1 MIVKLLVKNGYLTL
15 DGRKYDELS
24 EDDKKIFSILI
35 QKAQNPDVEFQ
46 NPNNFKRDGLSS
58 GIKTKIENNV
68 VKIIRV
74 MDTTFDRPIHEL
86 SRMKICLN

>member
-1 MIVKLLVKNGYLTL
+1 MKLLVKNGYLTL
-15 DGRKYDELS
+15 NGKKFDELDFD
-24 EDDKKIFSILI
+24 EKEIFNTLLKKEKNTDL
-35 QKAQNPDVEFQ
+35 EFQ

-68 VKIIRV
+68 VKITRV

-86 SRMKICLN
+86 KRVKICLN